1 MTEPKKRRSP
11 LGAIVLILALVFL
24 VSPFGS
30 NLTREA
36 FLSFKNGNI
45 VGQAAPAPSD
55 GVRIAAYESA
65 PEVLDDSQKG
75 FVLWTFFSPT

>member
-1 MTEPKKRRSP
+1 MTDTKQRRSP
-11 LGAIVLILALVFL
+11 LGAILLILALAFL

-36 FLSFKNGNI
+36 FLSFKNGNL
-45 VGQAAPAPSD
+45 VGEAAPEALD
-55 GVRIAAYESA
+55 GVSIAAFTPAREGRDDA
-65 PEVLDDSQKG
+65 PKG

>member
-1 MTEPKKRRSP
+1 MTDSKQRRSP
-11 LGAIVLILALVFL
+11 LGAILLILALVFL

-45 VGQAAPAPSD
+45 VGQAAPEPLD
-55 GVRIAAYESA
+55 GVSIAAYAPA
-65 PEVLDDSQKG
+65 PEGLDEAQEG